1 MGSYLDLGSARLWY
15 EERGTGEPL
24 VLLHGGLGDGRVFY
38 NNLAALADRF
48 RVYQVDLRG
57 HGRSPDLP
65 GPLGP
70 TQFADDLVAFLEK
83 AVGTG
88 ATPAGYSIGATT
100 ALLTAVA
107 RPDLVDRLVLIS
119 GVFHRDGYLM
129 PPSTEGGVPPV
140 LAQLYA
146 EGTPH
151 EPDHL
156 EVVLGKLAE
165 CSPHRTGADLRGAGQ
180 GPLPHPGDGRRR
192 RPGQPPPHP
201 RALPGATSCGAGDR
215 AGTSHNLLLEKP
227 ELCTHLVRE
236 FLTTPP
242 VPTMMP
248 IRRRPAGRE
257 AARRLTARPASSL
270 GGRPAPAHAVHSR
283 LCQAT
288 ADGSVSEATWSMT
301 TRSRAASSAAACHI
315 GANTGSSSSGARSS
329 SAATSSASIS
339 RCRCVPR
346 LDARAAHHVP
356 QRDALEQRAL
366 GPDRAGH
373 DQVGGV
379 APQRRRAVPAPGRL
393 DRRRTN
399 RPVSTLVIRFSAA
412 WAAWLPS

>member
-88 ATPAGYSIGATT
+88 ATLAGYSIGATT

-146 EGTPH
+146 EVTPH

-165 CSPHRTGADLRGAGQ
+165 SARTEPALTSEELGRVHCRTLVMAGDDDLVSHPHTLALYQA
-180 GPLPHPGDGRRR
+180 LPHAELAIVP
-192 RPGQPPPHP
+192 
-201 RALPGATSCGAGDR
+201 
-215 AGTSHNLLLEKP
+215 GTSHNLLLEKP
-227 ELCTHLVRE
+227 ELCTHLVRK

-257 AARRLTARPASSL
+257 AA
-270 GGRPAPAHAVHSR
+270 GG
-283 LCQAT
+283 
-288 ADGSVSEATWSMT
+288 
-301 TRSRAASSAAACHI
+301 
-315 GANTGSSSSGARSS
+315 
-329 SAATSSASIS
+329 
-339 RCRCVPR
+339 
-346 LDARAAHHVP
+346 
-356 QRDALEQRAL
+356 
-366 GPDRAGH
+366 
-373 DQVGGV
+373 
-379 APQRRRAVPAPGRL
+379 
-393 DRRRTN
+393 
-399 RPVSTLVIRFSAA
+399 
-412 WAAWLPS
+412 